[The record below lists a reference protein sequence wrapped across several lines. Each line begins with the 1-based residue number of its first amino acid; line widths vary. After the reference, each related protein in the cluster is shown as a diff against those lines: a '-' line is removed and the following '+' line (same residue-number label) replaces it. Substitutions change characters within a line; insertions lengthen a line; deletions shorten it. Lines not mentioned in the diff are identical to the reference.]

1 MSYLTGTQV
10 ECLYAMPVSG
20 PAVTAAAITVMSG
33 NSAAN
38 PAYLLPAG
46 FFQPQS
52 GTAPGKS
59 LLIKGGG
66 VYTVGSTAVTDV
78 FTFGMNTTQGTLLN
92 TLAKTGAW
100 TTVASQSNVAFSF
113 EILVTV
119 TILGSAA
126 NAGSINAVGHVLI
139 GQANNAANPTLQTVG
154 AQWATPIMIGTPQ
167 TAVTLTPT
175 LGYYIEAFNT
185 WSVTTGAPTVTL
197 TNFYVFGLN

>member
-1 MSYLTGTQV
+1 VSFLTGTQV

-46 FFQPQS
+46 YFAQAP
-52 GTAPGKS
+52 GNGPGKS

-66 VYTVGSTAVTDV
+66 FYTVGSTAVTDV
-78 FTFGMNTTQGTLLN
+78 INVGMDTTQGTLLN
-92 TLAKTGAW
+92 KLGGTGAW

-113 EILVTV
+113 DILVTV
-119 TILGSAA
+119 TIIGSAA
-126 NAGSINAVGHVLI
+126 NAGSINSVGTLLI

-175 LGYYIEAFNT
+175 TAYYIEAFNT
-185 WSVTTGAPTVTL
+185 WSVTTGAPTITL
-197 TNFYVFGLN
+197 TNFFIFGLN